1 MDFRSVVELLFSSA
15 GPGAGGW
22 DHTQMH
28 VCVEE
33 GEPSLATPAVH
44 PGEGH
49 REAPDSRAG
58 PPGCQQGAPADRQAG
73 AGSDRCVP
81 IFQVRSVLQPG
92 GLLPLQHVQPA
103 LLPGWGGEL
112 GGGGAQ
118 VCSGVLRRACLQ
130 ASRTL
135 LQTFLA
141 ESDGRRVAVVA
152 DPPFGGLVE
161 ALANTFSLISHL
173 WRRTQDSGG
182 CFGSAPSS
190 ARG

>member
-1 MDFRSVVELLFSSA
+1 
-15 GPGAGGW
+15 
-22 DHTQMH
+22 MH

-112 GGGGAQ
+112 GGGGLRYAQ
-118 VCSGVLRRACLQ
+118 VCSGGRVCRPPGRCCRPSWRRAM
-130 ASRTL
+130 AAAWPWWPTPPSAAWSRLWPTPSRSFR
-135 LQTFLA
+135 TCGG
-141 ESDGRRVAVVA
+141 GRRIQV
-152 DPPFGGLVE
+152 G
-161 ALANTFSLISHL
+161 ALAPPPPLRVASPRM
-173 WRRTQDSGG
+173 RRR
-182 CFGSAPSS
+182 C
-190 ARG
+190 